1 MYVHQIATHWSCCL
15 STVEKVLSHHRT
27 TGLVR
32 ESVQGRGKR
41 DDPRWIVAGPRGP
54 GNLREL
60 EMCRERARADEFLR
74 ETHERLQQE
83 GSDDVARI
91 SVSAFKAALQEK
103 LHFTT
108 KRLSAVAADRDP
120 AACDNNSTT

>member
-1 MYVHQIATHWSCCL
+1 MPAVD
-15 STVEKVLSHHRT
+15 V
-27 TGLVR
+27 
-32 ESVQGRGKR
+32 
-41 DDPRWIVAGPRGP
+41 VAGPRGP

-74 ETHERLQQE
+74 ERVQHE